1 MNDKATNEKPSRK
14 KYVISIV
21 FLLVLIIATCI
32 AIFST
37 YKISDLIEVIKNVN
51 PLYLSLSII
60 LILAYIFFE
69 GVAMRRIFLG
79 EGIKTGIFANFVYSA
94 IDYYFCAITPS
105 ASGGQPMVAYYMK
118 KDNIPIS
125 YSSID
130 LLINTAMFKIVLLTL
145 SIPAIII
152 SRAFVFSHPLI
163 IALYF
168 IGFAINVFLIWL
180 CYAAAFKRNLVQ
192 RLGIKVIR
200 LLNKMHIV
208 KKPDDLTEK
217 FTLKMDEYEIAGKL
231 FLEKRRHFLLP
242 LFYNFVQRIAFF
254 SISYFVYLSFL
265 ESYPEI
271 SGYNYFDLVSIQV
284 LVALCVD
291 SLPLPGGVGIS
302 EYLYILLLGPIFQ
315 RNGIDILGSAMILT
329 RIFTFYIPLL
339 LTGIIT
345 VVKQFCVVK
354 KS

>member
-1 MNDKATNEKPSRK
+1 MNKSTPSDKPSKK
-14 KYVISIV
+14 KYVLSIV
-21 FLLVLIIATCI
+21 FLLVLIIATCV

-51 PLYLSLSII
+51 PLSLSISII
-60 LILAYIFFE
+60 LILIYILFE
-69 GVAMRRIFLG
+69 GLAMKRIFTG
-79 EGIKTGIFANFVYSA
+79 EGIKTGVFANFIYSA

-118 KDNIPIS
+118 KDGIPIS

-130 LLINTAMFKIVLLTL
+130 LLINTALFKIVLLTL

-152 SRAFVFSHPLI
+152 SRAFVFSHPLV

-168 IGFAINVFLIWL
+168 IGFVINLFLIWL
-180 CYAAAFKRNLVQ
+180 CYAAAFKRKLVEKI
-192 RLGIKVIR
+192 GTKVIK
-200 LLNKMHIV
+200 LLNKIHIV
-208 KKPDDLTEK
+208 KNSVELIEK
-217 FTLKMDEYEIAGKL
+217 YTAKMDEYEKAGKL
-231 FLEKRRHFLLP
+231 FLEKRRHFILALL
-242 LFYNFVQRIAFF
+242 YNFVQRIAFF
-254 SISYFVYLSFL
+254 SISYFVYRSFL

-271 SGYNYFDLVSIQV
+271 SGYNYFDLISIQV

-302 EYLYILLLGPIFQ
+302 EYLYILLLGHIFQ
-315 RNGIDILGSAMILT
+315 SNGVDILASAMILT

-339 LTGIIT
+339 FTGIIT
-345 VVKQFCVVK
+345 VSKQICVVR

>member
-1 MNDKATNEKPSRK
+1 MNKITPSDKPSKK
-14 KYVISIV
+14 KYVLSIA
-21 FLLVLIIATCI
+21 FLLLLIIATCV
-32 AIFST
+32 AVFST

-51 PLYLSLSII
+51 PLSLSISII
-60 LILAYIFFE
+60 LILVYILFE
-69 GVAMRRIFLG
+69 GLAMKRIFTG
-79 EGIKTGIFANFVYSA
+79 EGLKTGVFANFIYSA

-118 KDNIPIS
+118 KDGIPIS

-130 LLINTAMFKIVLLTL
+130 LLINTALFKIVLLVL
-145 SIPAIII
+145 SIPSIII
-152 SRAFVFSHPLI
+152 SRVFVFSHPLI

-168 IGFAINVFLIWL
+168 IGFAINLFLIWL
-180 CYAAAFKRNLVQ
+180 CYAAAFRRKLVE
-192 RLGIKVIR
+192 RLGAKVIH

-208 KKPDDLTEK
+208 KNPEELTEK
-217 FTLKMDEYEIAGKL
+217 FTGKMDEYEKAGKL
-231 FLEKRRHFLLP
+231 FLEKRRHFILA

-254 SISYFVYLSFL
+254 SISYFVYRSFL
-265 ESYPEI
+265 QSYPEI

-315 RNGIDILGSAMILT
+315 QNGIDILGSAMILT

-339 LTGIIT
+339 FTGIIT
-345 VVKQFCVVK
+345 VSKQICVVR